1 MKPQM
6 KPPEQSVANAIG
18 IPPDVCRVTPRV
30 GCAGWSIPAHQAG
43 EFEHGPSHLARYA
56 SRFNAVEINSS
67 FYRPHRQ
74 STYATWAS
82 TVPGDFRFSVKV
94 PKHVTHECRLVNA
107 EQALDQFANE
117 VSGLGEKL
125 GMLLVQLPPSLPCHL
140 PQVRSFFRF
149 LRRLVSAPVACEA
162 RHASWFTPEVEEA
175 LTQEQVVR
183 VIADPPVVA
192 DRSQSP
198 SLGRAYFRLHG
209 SPQMYY
215 SAYTSEQLARTARHL
230 SELAEKGVVPW
241 CIFDNTAA
249 GAAVGNALELR
260 GMLDQTC
267 LRSD

>member
-1 MKPQM
+1 M
-6 KPPEQSVANAIG
+6 KPPEQSVADAIG
-18 IPPDVCRVTPRV
+18 ILPDVRRVTPHV

-43 EFEHGPSHLARYA
+43 EFEQRSSHLARYA

-74 STYATWAS
+74 STYARWAS
-82 TVPGDFRFSVKV
+82 TVPCDFRFSVKV

-107 EQALDQFANE
+107 EQALDQFVHE

-125 GMLLVQLPPSLPCHL
+125 GLLLVQLPPSLSCRL
-140 PQVRSFFRF
+140 SQVRSFFRF
-149 LRRLVSAPVACEA
+149 LRRLVSAPIACEA
-162 RHASWFTPEVEEA
+162 RHMSWFTAEIEEA

-183 VIADPPVVA
+183 VIADPPIVA
-192 DRSQSP
+192 DRSP
-198 SLGRAYFRLHG
+198 SLSLGTAYFRLHG

-215 SAYTSEQLARTARHL
+215 SAYTSEQLERTASRL

-260 GMLDQTC
+260 GMLDRTC
-267 LRSD
+267 LRSR